1 MMFASSRVD
10 HVYLIYLE
18 LTHYLT
24 TASPSG
30 DWD

>member
-1 MMFASSRVD
+1 VD